1 MIVSAALLRAI
12 PLFST
17 LSDSEIQAVLKSTRQ
32 LHYPKDSVVFHEGD
46 RGDAL
51 LVVLSGRV
59 KVLLSGARGQEIIL
73 SILERI
79 DAAGVGTLVYA
90 QAGLDRARH
99 FVLQNPPSRILR
111 VLAVSQ
117 LSEVF
122 TMASAE
128 PEEIWPERYHVAKL
142 SDAAFRRPDCPLADG
157 QVQSLENESLSV
169 LETI

>member
-90 QAGLDRARH
+90 QAGLDRARGH
-99 FVLQNPPSRILR
+99 FVLLNPPSRILR

-117 LSEVF
+117 LSELF
-122 TMASAE
+122 TMASSE
-128 PEEIWPERYHVAKL
+128 PEALGRSAITCR
-142 SDAAFRRPDCPLADG
+142 
-157 QVQSLENESLSV
+157 N
-169 LETI
+169 